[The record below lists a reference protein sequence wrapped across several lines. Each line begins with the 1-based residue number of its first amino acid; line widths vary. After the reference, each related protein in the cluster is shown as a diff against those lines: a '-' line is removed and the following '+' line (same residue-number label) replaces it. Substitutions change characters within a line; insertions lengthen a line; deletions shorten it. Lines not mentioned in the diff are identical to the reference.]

1 MVRWL
6 EAPPSDLSV
15 LDRQRACLNGQQQQ
29 HRQQL
34 ADVGHI
40 VPLPTPMQSLHNT
53 NDRKGSGNISYIHNQ
68 IGSHGNGWPNL
79 ACTKYFAIGA
89 ATTGEEETSIKEQ
102 SDNSRK
108 RKVEKI
114 SNQKVGCGNTAE
126 DGMKDKRVKE
136 DRERG
141 GAAAKESPQANN
153 RREASG
159 DASKE
164 NVRPRKTDYIHV
176 RARRGQATDS
186 HSLAERVRRERIS
199 ERMKYL
205 QELVPGCNN
214 ITGKAGILDQI
225 INYVQSLQRQV
236 EFLSM
241 KLAAANPRLDFD
253 IDNFFNREINLAR
266 NSGVIPV
273 TDMSS
278 ERLDPSYIQF
288 TCLHPTSACCGLD
301 MAMGSS
307 DIVLHRTMSL
317 PASVPGAILDSSLN
331 VNGSS
336 SSWNTGLQNLYGVEV
351 LQGRGPA
358 FPFQSL
364 QGDILP
370 RNLEL
375 EMEM

>member
-6 EAPPSDLSV
+6 VAPPSDLSV
-15 LDRQRACLNGQQQQ
+15 LDPQRGCLNGQQQHQ
-29 HRQQL
+29 QQL
-34 ADVGHI
+34 AHI
-40 VPLPTPMQSLHNT
+40 GYVVPHTTSMQSFHSP
-53 NDRKGSGNISYIHNQ
+53 NDDKRSRNISYIHDQ
-68 IGSHGNGWPNL
+68 IGDHGNGWPNL
-79 ACTKYFAIGA
+79 AGTKYLTIGA
-89 ATTGEEETSIKEQ
+89 ATTGEEEKSIKEQ

-108 RKVEKI
+108 RKAENI
-114 SNQKVGCGNTAE
+114 SHQKVGCGNTAE
-126 DGMKDKRVKE
+126 DGKKHKRVKE
-136 DRERG
+136 DRVRG
-141 GAAAKESPQANN
+141 GETAAKESPRANN
-153 RREASG
+153 KREASG

-164 NVRPRKTDYIHV
+164 NVEPPKTDYIHV

-241 KLAAANPRLDFD
+241 NLAAVNPRLDFD
-253 IDNFFNREINLAR
+253 IDHFFNREINVAC
-266 NSGVIPV
+266 NSGVMPV

-278 ERLDPSYIQF
+278 EQLDPSYVQF

-301 MAMGSS
+301 MAMDSS

-317 PASVPGAILDSSLN
+317 PASVPGPILDSSLN
-331 VNGSS
+331 VHGSS

-370 RNLEL
+370 CNL